1 MGRRTTKQILKRIN
15 NGFGKNVTASK
26 VVPYAKYL
34 SPKEIK
40 EYVPHASNNDLERYQ
55 QLALE
60 YKKGI
65 RTKENMQYS
74 QAGKIT
80 PMDKQIAK
88 ANYDI
93 QTEKIIPALEKRLD
107 QAKNEDLVYTRKMYK
122 SKVNEGSYAYS
133 FTQEPPTQEPAL
145 NKNTKKKLTVD
156 QKYGSVPVGVDSAKN
171 THVGTYGRM
180 RAVSPSSKGGSNS
193 LIQRQTAISKY
204 DSTLKQAA
212 YREGRTNI
220 ILAWNKKIDA
230 APAEQKLSLQKQKA
244 DAVKSYAYDQLI
256 REQRELKHLERQ
268 ESLYEGAAQEVVIDK
283 EISFTKTRQAE
294 IVHDILAADKFKA
307 SPNKFIDTEQTHFLD
322 KPTKEDQVLNGAVD
336 FRKTKNY
343 EGSGTY
349 NESLNEL
356 GGLERDY
363 YDARPTYTQMYNDHE
378 SQATQVSEHKKRLGL
393 GSIAPASRY
402 FPKD

>member
-1 MGRRTTKQILKRIN
+1 MGRKTTQQILKRIN
-15 NGFGKNVTASK
+15 NGFGKNMSASK
-26 VVPYAKYL
+26 VVPYAKFL

-74 QAGKIT
+74 KAGKIT
-80 PMDKQIAK
+80 AMDKQIAK

-93 QTEKIIPALEKRLD
+93 QTEKIIPALEKRLKK
-107 QAKNEDLVYTRKMYK
+107 AKDEDLVYTRKLYK

-133 FTQEPPTQEPAL
+133 FTQEPPTQEAAL
-145 NKNTKKKLTVD
+145 NKNTKKQLTID

-171 THVGTYGRM
+171 TYVGTYGRM

-220 ILAWNKKIDA
+220 ILAWNKKIEA
-230 APAEQKLSLQKQKA
+230 APEDQKLSLQKQKA

-256 REQRELKHLERQ
+256 REQKELKHLEKQ
-268 ESLYEGAAQEVVIDK
+268 ESLYEGSAQEVVIDK

-294 IVHDILAADKFKA
+294 IVHDILAADKFKS
-307 SPNKFIDTEQTHFLD
+307 SPNKFIDNQQTHFLD
-322 KPTKEDQVLNGAVD
+322 KPTKEDQVLNGSVD
-336 FRKTKNY
+336 FRKTPNY

-363 YDARPTYTQMYNDHE
+363 YDSRPTYTQMYNDHE
-378 SQATQVSEHKKRLGL
+378 SQALQVSEHKKRLGL